1 MYFNLDKLNIKIID
15 IDELFSTK
23 FTFIYNGKK
32 YFYKKVSKEKEL
44 YNELIAEMIAKDL
57 GIPCAH
63 YMLGEHDNACGVVS
77 EYFDTSNCITMETLL
92 ENFYIRSK
100 RVEKS
105 ASILYDLNNF
115 EDISF
120 AFKSLF
126 SQEIAAKLIEDL
138 IEIFFFDVIIGNNDR
153 HPGNYGLIITDNE
166 VKFTPLFDN
175 EKLLTEESVFFG
187 QYALLAT
194 REDTS
199 EENIFHKFINALPIE
214 YWEKF
219 QTMLE
224 VIRPEN
230 LKRIFKI
237 LNQEGVE
244 IPFQIKLELILKFE
258 MNYNLIKE
266 FLNNK
271 KPKTKLKISGDQHVF

>member
-32 YFYKKVSKEKEL
+32 YFYKKVNKEKDL

-63 YMLGEHDNACGVVS
+63 YMLGEHDNATGVVS
-77 EYFDTSNCITMETLL
+77 EYFDTSNCITMKTLL

-126 SQEIAAKLIEDL
+126 SEELATKLIEDL

-153 HPGNYGLIITDNE
+153 HPGNYGLIITDDE

-175 EKLLTEESVFFG
+175 EKLLTEESVFSG
-187 QYALLAT
+187 QYSLLAT
-194 REDTS
+194 REDTP
-199 EENIFHKFINALPIE
+199 EENIFHKFIKALPIE

-224 VIRPEN
+224 VIKPEN
-230 LKRIFKI
+230 LNRIFKS

-244 IPFQIKLELILKFE
+244 IPFEIKLELILKFE